1 MFAER
6 LDGEKEVNERNREI
20 DNLDL
25 ALGTRKKAALT
36 ESLKRLQFDRKKS
49 HKLGVALTTRPG

>member
-1 MFAER
+1 MQKDTDE
-6 LDGEKEVNERNREI
+6 EKEVSDRNRER

-36 ESLKRLQFDRKKS
+36 ESLKRLQFDKKKS
-49 HKLGVALTTRPG
+49 HKLGVALATRPG